1 MTIEQKRKIL
11 ITIQNLE
18 HDIEEL
24 KRVRMELASSEFAS
38 ASLSSV
44 GGSKTYT
51 RQSVGQLAQVLRQ
64 MTIELKQYKKMLN
77 PCTSSTTKIVTV
89 YS

>member
-11 ITIQNLE
+11 MSIQSLE
-18 HDIEEL
+18 HDIAEL
-24 KRVRMELASSEFAS
+24 RRVRMELASSEFAS
-38 ASLSSV
+38 ASLSST

-64 MTIELKQYKKMLN
+64 MMIELL
-77 PCTSSTTKIVTV
+77 
-89 YS
+89 